1 MKYAFWSLLM
11 VLYATFLAQAQNL
24 DQYKWSEAKYLS
36 QDAKYAEKDQVYIL
50 RIQHSEL
57 NFRDSRQSFDQ
68 ISMNHYVVQINTEIG
83 LKMRKELEYP
93 SVSENK
99 QVLEFKARVI
109 HPDGTFYEFK
119 KSDLKEKKESQRE
132 RFNEDDEDDEYDDE
146 DDKGDEDEDEDEDD
160 DTYTYFDLSNLKIG
174 SQLEFFMLI
183 EIKAPSMTGSL
194 LNYQSRIPV
203 QEFSFELNA
212 TKEFSFVF
220 KGYNGA
226 PQVVQDSTNKT
237 RSIYRM
243 TDSMIDDFPK
253 EKFSNFGA
261 NIRGVIYKLDGYEL
275 GKKKDFFNT
284 DDFSRN
290 LYDYMYRLD
299 KKEKS
304 VMKKVMKLSK
314 VKSFKSDEEKIL
326 ALENYIKT
334 NFSNY
339 NFSGLNFLFT
349 IENLYVYDAITG
361 ENSARLMANI
371 LKELSIEH
379 EIVLTCNRFD
389 YRFDKDFQTNFF
401 MDKFMLFFP
410 NQKKFLDPNTQG
422 MRLGMIPGV
431 YTHNNALFIRTITAG
446 GITSGIG
453 KIKFIDAKSKSDSKD
468 RIEVRVSFEED
479 LSATNFDLTRTM
491 TGYFAADWQPFF
503 RKIDAEQRVRYEKS
517 LIRFMD
523 ENLDLT
529 KSEYLNIEK
538 SDINKNPFV
547 VKGNGKS
554 KALLSSQSDT
564 LIFKVGKL
572 IGEQANL
579 YDAESRA
586 LPIERA
592 SARTYERVLTI
603 ELPKD
608 YSIQNLDEL
617 NLNFEMK
624 NEAGQL
630 AGLFKS
636 SYELKNN
643 VLVVT
648 IEEWF
653 QDIVLPASKYQAFRD
668 IINAS
673 ADFYKL
679 ELLMTR

>member
-1 MKYAFWSLLM
+1 
-11 VLYATFLAQAQNL
+11 
-24 DQYKWSEAKYLS
+24 
-36 QDAKYAEKDQVYIL
+36 
-50 RIQHSEL
+50 
-57 NFRDSRQSFDQ
+57 
-68 ISMNHYVVQINTEIG
+68 
-83 LKMRKELEYP
+83 
-93 SVSENK
+93 
-99 QVLEFKARVI
+99 
-109 HPDGTFYEFK
+109 
-119 KSDLKEKKESQRE
+119 
-132 RFNEDDEDDEYDDE
+132 
-146 DDKGDEDEDEDEDD
+146 
-160 DTYTYFDLSNLKIG
+160 
-174 SQLEFFMLI
+174 MLI
-183 EIKAPSMTGSL
+183 ATKSASMTGSL

-203 QEFSFELNA
+203 QEFNFEINA
-212 TKEFSFVF
+212 TKEFSFLF
-220 KGYNGA
+220 KSYNGA
-226 PQVVQDSTNKT
+226 PEVVRDSTNKT
-237 RSIYRM
+237 RTIYRLS
-243 TDSMIDDFPK
+243 DNMIDDLPR

-275 GKKKDFFNT
+275 GKKKNLFNNE
-284 DDFSRN
+284 DFSRN
-290 LYDYMYRLD
+290 LYNYMYALD

-304 VMKKVMKLSK
+304 VMKKVIKLSK
-314 VKSFKSDEEKIL
+314 VKSYKSEEEQII
-326 ALENYIKT
+326 ALENYLKT
-334 NFSNY
+334 NFANY
-339 NFSGLNFLFT
+339 NFSGLNFLFN
-349 IENLYVYDAITG
+349 IENLYQYNAITG
-361 ENSARLMANI
+361 ENAARLMANI
-371 LKELSIEH
+371 LRELKIEH
-379 EIVLTCNRFD
+379 EVIVTCNRFD
-389 YRFDKDFQTNFF
+389 YRFDKEFQSSFF

-410 NQKKFLDPNTQG
+410 NQKKFLDPNSQG
-422 MRLGMIPGV
+422 LRLGLIPGQ

-446 GITSGIG
+446 GITSGVG
-453 KIKFIDAKSKSDSKD
+453 KIQFIDAKSKSDSKD

-529 KSEYLNIEK
+529 KSEYLNVEK

-579 YDAESRA
+579 YDAESRE

-608 YSIQNLDEL
+608 YAIQNLDEL

-636 SYELKNN
+636 SYELKDS
-643 VLVVT
+643 VLIVT

-653 QDIVLPASKYQAFRD
+653 QDIVLPATKYQAFRD